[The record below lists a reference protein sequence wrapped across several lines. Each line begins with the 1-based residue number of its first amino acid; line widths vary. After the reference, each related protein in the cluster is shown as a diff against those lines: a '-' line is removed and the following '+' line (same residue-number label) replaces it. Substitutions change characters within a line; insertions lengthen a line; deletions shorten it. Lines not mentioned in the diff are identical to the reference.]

1 VEEQV
6 RPLLPAYMSMGHTG
20 MDMGKMAEV
29 MPYPRNTIAMKGA
42 TGAFGDYISMGGL
55 FTVVKVR
62 DQLRS
67 YAEDPG
73 WYKHPAGT
81 VALKASEA
89 DLARDGINVTLA
101 AATSEHDEH
110 PAGCYHD

>member
-1 VEEQV
+1 
-6 RPLLPAYMSMGHTG
+6 
-20 MDMGKMAEV
+20 
-29 MPYPRNTIAMKGA
+29 MKGA
-42 TGAFGDYISMGGL
+42 TGPFGDYISMGGL

-67 YAEDPG
+67 YDEDPG
-73 WYKHPAGT
+73 WYKHPPGT

-89 DLARDGINVTLA
+89 DLTRDGINVTLA